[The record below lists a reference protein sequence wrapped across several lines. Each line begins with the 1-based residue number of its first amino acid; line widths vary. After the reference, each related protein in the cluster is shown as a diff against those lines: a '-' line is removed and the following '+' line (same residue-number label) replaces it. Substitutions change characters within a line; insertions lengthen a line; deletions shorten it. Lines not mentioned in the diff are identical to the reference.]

1 MIFFS
6 GFLFQ
11 NEYSLFEKYIN
22 NSLEL
27 KSDFVITGFSFGAI
41 KALETSLQKI
51 SNGERV
57 DKLQLISP
65 PFFYNRDKSFI
76 RTQIYYFN
84 NKREDYINNFLKNA
98 FFPAPHRRDF
108 LAEGNVEQLH
118 KLLSFKWNR
127 EILMKLI
134 EKGVKIE
141 VYIGSED
148 LIIDSRE
155 AFLFF
160 RDFARTCFIKNV
172 GHVLV

>member
-65 PFFYNRDKSFI
+65 IFYNRDKSFI

-84 NKREDYINNFLKNA
+84 NKREDYINNFLK
-98 FFPAPHRRDF
+98 
-108 LAEGNVEQLH
+108 
-118 KLLSFKWNR
+118 
-127 EILMKLI
+127 M
-134 EKGVKIE
+134 
-141 VYIGSED
+141 
-148 LIIDSRE
+148 
-155 AFLFF
+155 LFF
-160 RDFARTCFIKNV
+160 LHLIDEIFS
-172 GHVLV
+172 